1 MVTKHLKH
9 ICLPLLF
16 LAFSAVSLLGQ
27 EAAAEKTAAGLYNDG
42 LALLKQ
48 KNYEQGLAILE
59 QALVKATADENE
71 KVIGLAKKNG
81 AMAAYNLGNTKRKAK
96 AYAEADK
103 LYSRGIELN
112 PVYSSNYIGKARI
125 LDEQGK
131 GSEAITAYM
140 TAAQKAS
147 AEGKTSKVSEAQKRA
162 KSVVSGKYKAK
173 AFADVITLGQQFLA
187 GAKNDAVSYYVA
199 KSLIETGK
207 HSDAIAHLDNAI
219 AGAAG
224 AKDKYY
230 YTKATALEKLGKNAD
245 AVSAYKLITDE
256 KYKKQA
262 DYKIST
268 LK

>member
-1 MVTKHLKH
+1 MT
-9 ICLPLLF
+9 
-16 LAFSAVSLLGQ
+16 FSAASLFAQ
-27 EAAAEKTAAGLYNDG
+27 DAAAEKTAAGLYNDG

-48 KNYEQGLAILE
+48 KDYEQGLAILE
-59 QALVKATADENE
+59 KALTKATADNNE

-81 AMAAYNLGNTKRKAK
+81 AMAAYNLGNTKRTAK
-96 AYAEADK
+96 AYVDADK

-112 PVYSSNYIGKARI
+112 PLYSSNYIGKARV

-131 GSEAITAYM
+131 GSEAIAAYM

-173 AFADVITLGQQFLA
+173 AYADVISLGQQFLA

-207 HSDAIAHLDNAI
+207 HSDALAHLDNAI
-219 AGAAG
+219 AGTTG